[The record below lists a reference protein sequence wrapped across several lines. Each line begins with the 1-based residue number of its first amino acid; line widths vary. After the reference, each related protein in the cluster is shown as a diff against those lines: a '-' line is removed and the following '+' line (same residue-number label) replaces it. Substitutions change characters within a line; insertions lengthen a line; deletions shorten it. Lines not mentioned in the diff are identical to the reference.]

1 MQPDRQ
7 RLGGRVLLQ
16 YAQGIAP
23 ANTFLASVGA
33 NHDLELLVYRKVS
46 FAGRHFYRHMG
57 TENKIKIIHIVA
69 RRYFLLEAHT

>member
-33 NHDLELLVYRKVS
+33 IHDLELLVFDINQRRVS
-46 FAGRHFYRHMG
+46 
-57 TENKIKIIHIVA
+57 
-69 RRYFLLEAHT
+69 